1 MRNLRNRLGI
11 QSPTGVCHEPLEN
24 IKEQTEGRKY
34 WKKQWLNFLQ
44 HYRNKLAFRQKVL
57 RECWTR
63 WRRKKISYTDALRR
77 SLKASET
84 ERKLPK
90 RKSRSSTN
98 KENQSDNG
106 MTIKLYLEIVE
117 FYIQQNIYLTVKA
130 K

>member
-1 MRNLRNRLGI
+1 MEKKKNLIHR
-11 QSPTGVCHEPLEN
+11 C
-24 IKEQTEGRKY
+24 IKEKS
-34 WKKQWLNFLQ
+34 KSI
-44 HYRNKLAFRQKVL
+44 RN
-57 RECWTR
+57 
-63 WRRKKISYTDALRR
+63 
-77 SLKASET
+77 
-84 ERKLPK
+84 RKLPK